1 MAEKPNVYFLNNA
14 VDYTIK
20 RIKEAGEKFNS
31 KELKGAMQYEDVLS
45 LMFAFG
51 AQWRKDTDPNKS
63 DYIEIL
69 DSVLNEYTEVIEK
82 EKKAEEERQ
91 KRQIPSAECWETHN
105 KLGTKGV
112 NISILEDTKPE
123 NPEPE
128 VEVIISDAT
137 IRSRLKEKP
146 DNGLNRKLFSQ
157 NDSANLRYILG
168 AMSDEQFKAFMEGKE
183 DEFLRILL
191 GGK

>member
-1 MAEKPNVYFLNNA
+1 MAEKPNMSFLNNA

-31 KELKGAMQYEDVLS
+31 KELKDAMQYEDVLS

-91 KRQIPSAECWETHN
+91 KRLEQIKKPFLTKFSSESIKVRCDFKYMTNEMYENFVKQGKKFVTFEDSGIDIDGDIIIVDGQKYAVDQDTFSWRN
-105 KLGTKGV
+105 K
-112 NISILEDTKPE
+112 
-123 NPEPE
+123 
-128 VEVIISDAT
+128 
-137 IRSRLKEKP
+137 
-146 DNGLNRKLFSQ
+146 NGKHKKN
-157 NDSANLRYILG
+157 
-168 AMSDEQFKAFMEGKE
+168 
-183 DEFLRILL
+183 
-191 GGK
+191 

>member
-1 MAEKPNVYFLNNA
+1 MTNTRKIDIPKIPPAEY
-14 VDYTIK
+14 
-20 RIKEAGEKFNS
+20 
-31 KELKGAMQYEDVLS
+31 
-45 LMFAFG
+45 
-51 AQWRKDTDPNKS
+51 
-63 DYIEIL
+63 
-69 DSVLNEYTEVIEK
+69 
-82 EKKAEEERQ
+82 
-91 KRQIPSAECWETHN
+91 WETHN

>member
-1 MAEKPNVYFLNNA
+1 MTN
-14 VDYTIK
+14 T
-20 RIKEAGEKFNS
+20 
-31 KELKGAMQYEDVLS
+31 
-45 LMFAFG
+45 
-51 AQWRKDTDPNKS
+51 RKIDIPK
-63 DYIEIL
+63 
-69 DSVLNEYTEVIEK
+69 
-82 EKKAEEERQ
+82 
-91 KRQIPSAECWETHN
+91 IPSAEYWETHN